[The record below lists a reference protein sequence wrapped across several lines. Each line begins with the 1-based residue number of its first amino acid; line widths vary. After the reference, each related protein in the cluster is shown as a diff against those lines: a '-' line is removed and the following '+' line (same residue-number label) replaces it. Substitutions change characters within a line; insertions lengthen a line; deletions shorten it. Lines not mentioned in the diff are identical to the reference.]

1 MNFHLFTICI
11 TYLFCILII
20 HLLIK
25 NNFDRGSYTTDNN
38 SLELSNDIE
47 IDERN
52 EVEEEINKEKDL
64 IIDQEEI
71 TNLKMKKKPTE
82 KIISFEKNNDAK
94 NDLISYLNSEKQL
107 ENHAIN
113 EIVDNIESQT
123 DIKGNNYFD
132 NFGSSDF
139 KSQENITD
147 DHFINKFASDT
158 YSFDPV
164 PTDEKECFTDKI
176 CTNLINDENK
186 PIFDNVA
193 AFDDLDF
200 NYAEF

>member
-1 MNFHLFTICI
+1 M
-11 TYLFCILII
+11 
-20 HLLIK
+20 
-25 NNFDRGSYTTDNN
+25 
-38 SLELSNDIE
+38 ELSNDIE

-52 EVEEEINKEKDL
+52 EVEEEVEINKEKDL

-82 KIISFEKNNDAK
+82 KKLSFEKNNDAK
-94 NDLISYLNSEKQL
+94 NNLINYLNSEKQL
-107 ENHAIN
+107 ENHGIN
-113 EIVDNIESQT
+113 EIVDNIESQS

-132 NFGSSDF
+132 NFESSDF
-139 KSQENITD
+139 NSQKNITD
-147 DHFINKFASDT
+147 DHFITNLELDT

-164 PTDEKECFTDKI
+164 PTDEKEPLSDKI